1 MRQMQL
7 TIAITLFATCL
18 PAAAPAPSPRALP
31 KVQVAGTY
39 TNLEYNDEGGD
50 LVGIE
55 VKIVPLGDRYQA
67 AVLVS
72 EGAPSPMML
81 VDVTVT
87 AQEVRFRV
95 PRSGQEP
102 DDSWSFRGTVT
113 ARALNGVIT
122 HASGVKE
129 QVKLTRRC
137 GYWDR

>member
-1 MRQMQL
+1 MQL
-7 TIAITLFATCL
+7 TIVMTLLVTCFPAVAT
-18 PAAAPAPSPRALP
+18 APKPHAPRQ
-31 KVQVAGTY
+31 VEVAGTY
-39 TNLEYNDEGGD
+39 SNLEFNDEGGD
-50 LVGIE
+50 LLGIE

-72 EGAPSPMML
+72 EGAPSPMVL

-95 PRSGQEP
+95 PRRDQER
-102 DDSWSFRGTVT
+102 DDSWNFRGTVT
-113 ARALNGVIT
+113 ASALNGVII

-129 QVKLTRRC
+129 NVKLPRRC